1 MDRSRRI
8 WLVAVVI
15 FAGAWF
21 LQVHKEGTSLSQG
34 GVPGWQAFRLA
45 MSPVW
50 AYGGESGGGESTVA
64 KILTV
69 ASGSTNFVFLAA
81 MALLWRRPSAG
92 VPRAIGLVLVA
103 SFALNWYWFFGG
115 AGLEP
120 MRADLRAGYYAWIT
134 SFLAM
139 RFA

>member
-1 MDRSRRI
+1 MDRRRRI

-21 LQVHKEGTSLSQG
+21 LQVHKDGTSLSQG

-50 AYGGESGGGESTVA
+50 AYDGESGGDETTVA

-81 MALLWRRPSAG
+81 MALLWRRPSASVRLG
-92 VPRAIGLVLVA
+92 IGLVLIA
-103 SFALNWYWFFGG
+103 GFAFNWYWFFGG
-115 AGLEP
+115 AGIES
-120 MRADLRAGYYAWIT
+120 MRAGLRAGYYAWVT
-134 SFLAM
+134 SFLVLL
-139 RFA
+139 FA